1 MSENTFHRLQVP
13 DVDAKLSLLELTG
26 REGLSQLFEYQLTV
40 SCANDGLQVDDLLG
54 RPLALSLGV
63 EAPQEPQ
70 VRHIHGYIT
79 AFSAT
84 GWVKRQA
91 CYRLSLRPWLWLL
104 TQSRRQRIFQNLTLK
119 QILEEVFSDYPASID
134 WQVECLEPMEYCVQF
149 DESDF
154 AFFSRLLEEAGFY
167 YFFDHQPKD
176 HLLVI
181 ADSMDAHKPVRHL
194 AEMSYRP
201 NQDKVPGSMQRWE
214 SHGELRPGVFSL
226 VDFDFTKASNREA
239 SVLSV
244 SQAAAA
250 TPRHGNFR
258 QEGFP
263 GRFSSGKSVEALAQI
278 QLEAAHARQQWRQG
292 VSQSLYLVPGQ
303 WFTLVDHPRAEQNG
317 DYLIVATTLQFD
329 TTTEPRCEVEAIP
342 TTQVFRAPLQTVRP
356 LIAGPQTAFVVGKEG
371 DPIWVDKYGRIKV
384 QFHWDSS
391 ERRNEDCSCWV
402 RVAQPLAGKRW
413 GALFVPRV
421 GQEVVVEFLG
431 GNPDRPVVTAG
442 LYNAGHRPPWELP
455 AEAARSGLKSQSLGE
470 EGVYNELRFDD
481 KAGRE
486 QLLIHAGRNQD
497 LTVRNDA
504 FASIGN
510 DWHLTVGANQ
520 LLKVK
525 NDLHESVGGS
535 RNSRVD
541 ADQSLDIGG
550 DSHCKVA
557 GQWQSTATDMDFK
570 AHGELVLEA
579 GKSLTL
585 KVGAST
591 LVLSASGV
599 AINGKTVT
607 LDGVASVDI
616 NGGAAPA
623 STSAKAAKPAKV
635 KQPKEADDGR
645 D

>member
-1 MSENTFHRLQVP
+1 MSENTYYRVQVP
-13 DVDAKLSLLELTG
+13 GVDAKLSMLELSG
-26 REGLSQLFEYQLTV
+26 REGLSQLGEYELTIA
-40 SCANDGLQVDDLLG
+40 CADDGLQADDLLG
-54 RPLALSLGV
+54 RTLVVGLGV
-63 EAPQEPQ
+63 VEERA
-70 VRHIHGYIT
+70 RSIHGYIT
-79 AFSAT
+79 AFSAV
-84 GWVKRQA
+84 GRIDRQA
-91 CYRLSLRPWLWLL
+91 CYRLSLRPWLWFL
-104 TQSRRQRIFQNLTLK
+104 TQSRRQRIFQNLTLR
-119 QILEEVFSDYPASID
+119 QVLDEVFGDYPASVD
-134 WQVECLEPMEYCVQF
+134 WQVECPEPMEYCVQF
-149 DESDF
+149 GESDF
-154 AFFSRLLEEAGFY
+154 AFFSRLLEDAGLY
-167 YFFDHQPKD
+167 YFFNHQPDD

-181 ADSMDAHKPVRHL
+181 TDSMSAHPPVRHL
-194 AEMSYRP
+194 REMTYRP
-201 NQDKVPGSMQRWE
+201 NQDRVPGSMLRWE
-214 SHGELRPGVFSL
+214 SHGELRPGMFSL
-226 VDFDFTKASNREA
+226 VDFDFTKASTREA
-239 SVLSV
+239 SVLSA
-244 SQAAAA
+244 SQAATA
-250 TPRHGNFR
+250 TARHGNYR
-258 QEGFP
+258 QEDFP
-263 GRFSSGKSVEALAQI
+263 GRFSSRESGEALARTR
-278 QLEAAHARQQWRQG
+278 LEAAHARQQWRWG
-292 VSQSLYLVPGQ
+292 FSQSPYLAPGQ
-303 WFTLVDHPRAEQNG
+303 WFSLVDHPRAEQNG
-317 DYLIVATTLQFD
+317 DYLIVAATLQCEA
-329 TTTEPRCEVEAIP
+329 TTELHCEVEAIP
-342 TTQVFRAPLQTVRP
+342 TSQVFRAPLQTARP
-356 LIAGPQTAFVVGKEG
+356 LIAGPQTAFVVGKAG
-371 DPIWVDKYGRIKV
+371 DPIWVDEFGRIKV

-391 ERRNEDCSCWV
+391 GQRNEHCSCWV

-431 GNPDRPVVTAG
+431 GDPDRPVVTAG

-470 EGVYNELRFDD
+470 QGVYNELRFDD

-525 NDLHESVGGS
+525 DDLHESVGGS
-535 RNSRVD
+535 RNTRVD

-570 AHGELVLEA
+570 AHGKLVLEA

-607 LDGVASVDI
+607 LDGTASVDI
-616 NGGAAPA
+616 NGGAAA
-623 STSAKAAKPAKV
+623 AATSAKAAKPAAV
-635 KQPKEADDGR
+635 KSPREADDGR
-645 D
+645 A